1 MPRGRPKK
9 DAAEKA
15 AEKRLTI
22 RFSGLDERHMMVFD
36 YLKELPYGQKTDAIV
51 NAICYR
57 ATEYHSMMTDS
68 QVKMENI
75 QKYIHEEI
83 QRAIPQIAETV
94 VKEMQKSGLV
104 LTGDAVQNTPERTS
118 QDEHKDS
125 DGEDQDMT
133 SAFEALRLA
142 AMFSG

>member
-15 AEKRLTI
+15 AEKRITI

-36 YLKELPYGQKTDAIV
+36 YLRELPYGQKTDAIV

-57 ATEYHSMMTDS
+57 ATEYHSMMTES
-68 QVKMENI
+68 QKSMENV
-75 QKYIHEEI
+75 QKYIHDEV
-83 QRAIPQIAETV
+83 QRAIPQIATTV

-104 LTGDAVQNTPERTS
+104 FSGGAVENPPVNTSE
-118 QDEHKDS
+118 DECKAS
-125 DGEDQDMT
+125 DGGDQDMA
-133 SAFEALRLA
+133 SALEALRLA
-142 AMFSG
+142 AMFS